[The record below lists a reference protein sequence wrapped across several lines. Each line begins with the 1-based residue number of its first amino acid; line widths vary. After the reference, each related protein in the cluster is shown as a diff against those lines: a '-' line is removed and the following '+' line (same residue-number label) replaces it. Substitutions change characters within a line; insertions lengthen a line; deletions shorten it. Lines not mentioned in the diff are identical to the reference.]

1 MVLNTTNLL
10 TLVVMYKSS
19 SMERLKAVIN
29 AITPMSRE
37 DLDLLSPGIL
47 VSVEKKSNLL
57 EQGEVCKN
65 ICFVTKGF
73 FRMFY
78 VDMEGNE
85 INNRFTA
92 ADNFIVDFQSFL
104 TQTPSRYYWQAMQ
117 DSEVLTFSFK
127 DVQKLYATS
136 PAWATF
142 GRLIAERVY
151 MQLNER
157 VEMFQ
162 FMSPQQRYEYLLS
175 TRPELF
181 SQITQF
187 HLSSYLGVKPESLS
201 RLRKRLINK

>member
-1 MVLNTTNLL
+1 
-10 TLVVMYKSS
+10 
-19 SMERLKAVIN
+19 MERLKAVIN
-29 AITPMSRE
+29 GISPMSRE
-37 DLDLLSPGIL
+37 DIDLLPPGIV
-47 VSVEKKSNLL
+47 VSVKKKCDLL
-57 EQGEVCKN
+57 EQGNVCKN
-65 ICFVTKGF
+65 ISFVTKGF

-85 INNRFTA
+85 INNRFTE

-104 TQTPSRYYWQAMQ
+104 TQRPSRYYWQAMQ
-117 DSEVLTFSFK
+117 DSEVLTFTFN

-136 PAWATF
+136 PAWGTF
-142 GRLIAERVY
+142 GRLVAEQVY
-151 MQLNER
+151 LQLNER

-181 SQITQF
+181 NQISQF

-201 RLRKRLINK
+201 RLRKRLLYR

>member
-1 MVLNTTNLL
+1 
-10 TLVVMYKSS
+10 
-19 SMERLKAVIN
+19 MERLKAVIN

-136 PAWATF
+136 TAWATF

>member
-1 MVLNTTNLL
+1 MEVGNVINT
-10 TLVVMYKSS
+10 SS
-19 SMERLKAVIN
+19 FLERLKAVVNTIS
-29 AITPMSRE
+29 PVSKE
-37 DLDLLSPGIL
+37 DMALLPPGMVL
-47 VSVEKKSNLL
+47 SVKKKSNLL
-57 EQGEVCKN
+57 EQGNVCKN

-104 TQTPSRYYWQAMQ
+104 TQMPSRYYWQAMQ
-117 DSEVLTFSFK
+117 DSEVLIFTFEE
-127 DVQKLYATS
+127 VQKLYATS
-136 PAWATF
+136 PAWEKF
-142 GRLIAERVY
+142 GRLIAEQVY
-151 MQLNER
+151 LELNER

-162 FMSPQQRYEYLLS
+162 FMSAPQRYEHVLS

-181 SQITQF
+181 NQISQF

-201 RLRKRLINK
+201 RLRKRLLHK